1 MKKRFY
7 PSKRKQGF
15 NEVVN
20 NAFESVNFTLE
31 PPLKF
36 NDERSEAVFNEWRT
50 RFNDEWSNNIAN
62 INGGNALTQFSQFNL
77 NRLSYAECAFLAS
90 DSIINNA
97 ITKYS
102 NEILRKGGNIV
113 LDIEDKEA
121 EARLKEYLEK
131 RLKKLGFFE
140 ALRELINTSLI
151 YGGAFLFIDVDTQD
165 LSEPIYLKKE
175 IFTQNKIKALRV
187 VPPYLCGACEV
198 ETANPLNKDFM
209 KPMKWV
215 VSGNSQAVHYTRL
228 LGLSIFEAPLMLK
241 PLYNFLG
248 ISLCQFMK
256 NYVSSAD
263 IARQSLSDMLLRF
276 KSEIIKSDLIKI
288 NPQEAIARGKAINKL
303 KNNNALILLTKDEDY
318 IQSITPL
325 SGLDKLIAQLQENVA
340 VSARMPAVKLLGL
353 TPSGFNATGD
363 FDLNSYYDEI
373 MSLQNVI
380 IKPLIERVLKMLCLE
395 FNSDVMPSY
404 EFEPLGKVTKL
415 DEANITNLQAD
426 FINKLIQSGVI
437 TQEQG
442 FNYLKS
448 NELLDN
454 SLHYEVEDLADD
466 DELYSFSENDENNF
480 INTRQN

>member
-15 NEVVN
+15 NDVIN
-20 NAFESVNFTLE
+20 NAIESVSFTLE

-36 NDERSEAVFNEWRT
+36 NDERSEAIFNEWKT
-50 RFNDEWSNNIAN
+50 RFNDEWNNNIAN
-62 INGGNALTQFSQFNL
+62 INGGNALTQFSQFSL

-113 LDIEDKEA
+113 LDMEDKEA

-131 RLKKLGFFE
+131 RLKKLDFFE
-140 ALRELINTSLI
+140 VLRELINTSLI
-151 YGGAFLFIDVDTQD
+151 YGGAFLFIDVDTQE

-209 KPMKWV
+209 KPIKWV
-215 VSGNSQAVHYTRL
+215 VSGNNQAVHYTRL
-228 LGLSIFEAPLMLK
+228 LSLSIFEAPLMLK

-325 SGLDKLIAQLQENVA
+325 SGLDKLISQLQENVA

-373 MSLQNVI
+373 MSLQNAI
-380 IKPLIERVLKMLCLE
+380 IKPLIEKVLKMLCLE

-454 SLHYEVEDLADD
+454 SLHYEAEEVTEDLAE
-466 DELYSFSENDENNF
+466 DEIYR
-480 INTRQN
+480 II

>member
-215 VSGNSQAVHYTRL
+215 VSGNRQAVHYTRL

>member
-15 NEVVN
+15 NDVVN
-20 NAFESVNFTLE
+20 NAIESVSFTLE

-36 NDERSEAVFNEWRT
+36 NDERSEAIFNEWKT
-50 RFNDEWSNNIAN
+50 RFNDEWNNNIAN
-62 INGGNALTQFSQFNL
+62 INGGNALTQFSQFSL

-113 LDIEDKEA
+113 LDMEDKEA

-131 RLKKLGFFE
+131 RLKKLDFFE
-140 ALRELINTSLI
+140 VLRELINTSLI
-151 YGGAFLFIDVDTQD
+151 YGGAFLFIDVDTQE

-209 KPMKWV
+209 KPIKWV
-215 VSGNSQAVHYTRL
+215 VSGNNQAVHYTRL
-228 LGLSIFEAPLMLK
+228 LSLSIFEAPLMLK

-325 SGLDKLIAQLQENVA
+325 SGLDKLISQLQENVA

-373 MSLQNVI
+373 MSLQNAI
-380 IKPLIERVLKMLCLE
+380 IKPLIEKVLKMLCLE

-454 SLHYEVEDLADD
+454 SLHYEAEEVTEDLAE
-466 DELYSFSENDENNF
+466 DEIYR
-480 INTRQN
+480 II

>member
-1 MKKRFY
+1 M
-7 PSKRKQGF
+7 
-15 NEVVN
+15 
-20 NAFESVNFTLE
+20 
-31 PPLKF
+31 
-36 NDERSEAVFNEWRT
+36 
-50 RFNDEWSNNIAN
+50 
-62 INGGNALTQFSQFNL
+62 
-77 NRLSYAECAFLAS
+77 
-90 DSIINNA
+90 
-97 ITKYS
+97 
-102 NEILRKGGNIV
+102 
-113 LDIEDKEA
+113 
-121 EARLKEYLEK
+121 EK

-215 VSGNSQAVHYTRL
+215 VSGNRQAVHYTRL

>member
-1 MKKRFY
+1 MKRRFY
-7 PSKRKQGF
+7 PSKRKGQVQGF
-15 NEVVN
+15 NDFVN
-20 NAFESVNFTLE
+20 NAIEGVNFTLE

-36 NDERSEAVFNEWRT
+36 NDEKSEAVFNEWRT
-50 RFNDEWSNNIAN
+50 RFSDEWSNGLAN
-62 INGGNALTQFSQFNL
+62 VNGGNALTQFSQFNL

-97 ITKYS
+97 ITKYT

-113 LDIEDKEA
+113 LDIKDKEA
-121 EARLKEYLEK
+121 ELRLKEYLEK
-131 RLKKLGFFE
+131 RLKELSFFE
-140 ALRELINTSLI
+140 ILRELISTSFI
-151 YGGAFLFIDVDTQD
+151 YGGAFLFIDVDAQE

-175 IFTQNKIKALRV
+175 IFAQNKIKALRV

-198 ETANPLNKDFM
+198 ETANPLNEGFM
-209 KPMKWV
+209 KPTKWV
-215 VSGNSQAVHYTRL
+215 VSGNSQEVHYTRL
-228 LGLSIFEAPLMLK
+228 LNLSVFEAPLMLK

-263 IARQSLSDMLLRF
+263 VARQSLSDMLLRF

-373 MSLQNVI
+373 MSLQNAS

-395 FNSDVMPSY
+395 YDYKEDLEPSY
-404 EFEPLGKVTKL
+404 QFEPLEKLTKL
-415 DEANITNLQAD
+415 DEANMTNLQAD

-442 FNYLKS
+442 FNYLKT

-454 SLHYEVEDLADD
+454 SLHYEAEDLVD
-466 DELYSFSENDENNF
+466 DEGLYSIDESEGEK
-480 INTRQN
+480 

>member
-215 VSGNSQAVHYTRL
+215 VSGNRQAVHYTRL

-373 MSLQNVI
+373 MSLQNAI

>member
-15 NEVVN
+15 NDVVN
-20 NAFESVNFTLE
+20 NAIESVSFTLE

-36 NDERSEAVFNEWRT
+36 NDERSEAIFNEWKT
-50 RFNDEWSNNIAN
+50 RFNDEWNNNIAN
-62 INGGNALTQFSQFNL
+62 INGGNALTQFSQFSL
-77 NRLSYAECAFLAS
+77 NRLSYVECAFLAS

-113 LDIEDKEA
+113 LDMEDKEA

-131 RLKKLGFFE
+131 RLKKLDFFE
-140 ALRELINTSLI
+140 VLRELINTSLI
-151 YGGAFLFIDVDTQD
+151 YGGAFLFIDVDTQE

-209 KPMKWV
+209 KPIKWV
-215 VSGNSQAVHYTRL
+215 VSGNNQAVHYTRL
-228 LGLSIFEAPLMLK
+228 LSLSIFEAPLMLK

-325 SGLDKLIAQLQENVA
+325 SGLDKLISQLQENVA

-373 MSLQNVI
+373 MSLQNAI
-380 IKPLIERVLKMLCLE
+380 IKPLIEKVLKMLCLE

-454 SLHYEVEDLADD
+454 SLHYEAEEVTEDLAE
-466 DELYSFSENDENNF
+466 DEIYR
-480 INTRQN
+480 II